1 MGLTESSVISCAEE
15 VVSCDL
21 AGGSALLDLRSGTYF
36 NMNAVGAF
44 VWEMLQGPIAVSDIE
59 KAVMSHYEVEQ
70 AECRSDL
77 LELLE
82 DLLRN
87 GLITVVNASP
97 R

>member
-1 MGLTESSVISCAEE
+1 VGLTESSVVCCAEE

-44 VWEMLQGPIAVSDIE
+44 VWEALRDPIAVSDIE
-59 KAVMSHYEVEQ
+59 KAVMDHYEVEQ
-70 AECRSDL
+70 AECHGDL

-82 DLLRN
+82 ELVRG